1 MELLALLIKA
11 IAAVN
16 WAISGWNKR
25 NFCFLTARCASH
37 FSEFATCF
45 LFCLTA
51 SWATLWRCE
60 TFLRVKLLLSGSK
73 FKLLSAV
80 LTSEVLTCSLIV
92 RHKNGV
98 NKLSDETVERILT
111 LQNDFPRKWKELTPI
126 AIVLSNPRISVSV
139 KLRVDVKLS
148 RDG

>member
-1 MELLALLIKA
+1 MELLTLLVKA

-25 NFCFLTARCASH
+25 NFCFLSARCASH

-45 LFCLTA
+45 FFCLAA

-60 TFLRVKLLLSGSK
+60 TFLRVKLLLSGSEL
-73 FKLLSAV
+73 KLLTAV
-80 LTSEVLTCSLIV
+80 LAVEKLTFRLIV

-98 NKLSDETVERILT
+98 NNLSDETVERILA
-111 LQNDFPRKWKELTPI
+111 LQNDFPRK
-126 AIVLSNPRISVSV
+126 
-139 KLRVDVKLS
+139 
-148 RDG
+148 